1 MGGFGSG
8 GHNSKGRRI
17 VESQYRLDAS
27 DMKRRGLC
35 QTGNVS
41 NLFWKGSDSA
51 PGPSLKFVGGE
62 DAITLVYSWKRG
74 DQPWQKHEERVALRH
89 HQRHFGGCETYFIC
103 PRCACTVK
111 RLYGSGV
118 RYLCRTCH
126 NLVHASTQERP
137 GNRATRKNQK
147 LRRRIGAEI
156 GLGDWIGPK
165 PKGMHRKTFEQIS
178 EQIHAAEAEVYDD
191 MLVLLNRMQR
201 RTATHSARIGGPQ
214 HRGDFWR

>member
-1 MGGFGSG
+1 
-8 GHNSKGRRI
+8 
-17 VESQYRLDAS
+17 
-27 DMKRRGLC
+27 MK
-35 QTGNVS
+35 V
-41 NLFWKGSDSA
+41 
-51 PGPSLKFVGGE
+51 VGGE

-74 DQPWQKHEERVALRH
+74 DQPWQEHEERVALRH
-89 HQRHFGGCETYFIC
+89 HQRHFGGYETYFVC

-165 PKGMHRKTFEQIS
+165 PKGMHRKTFERIS

-201 RTATHSARIGGPQ
+201 RTATHSARMSGPQ
-214 HRGDFWR
+214 NGGDFWR